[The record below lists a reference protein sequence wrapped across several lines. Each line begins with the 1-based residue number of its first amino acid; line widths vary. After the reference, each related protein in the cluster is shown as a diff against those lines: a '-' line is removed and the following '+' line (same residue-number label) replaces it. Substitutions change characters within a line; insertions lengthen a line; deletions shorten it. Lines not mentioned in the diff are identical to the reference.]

1 MNRILTISVIAM
13 FAVVLGVSAFA
24 PAMAAPGNP
33 NSKATT
39 QVCHFFEAEFDDDG
53 FETSPAHWGVLHT
66 NSNGATNGH
75 VNGHG
80 DKLIDDSDDPVEGTI
95 STVACGMQDD
105 PVTDA

>member
-1 MNRILTISVIAM
+1 MNRIQTIAAIAM
-13 FAVVLGVSAFA
+13 FAVVLGMSAIA

-39 QVCHFFEAEFDDDG
+39 QVCHLFEAEFDEEG
-53 FETSPAHWGVLHT
+53 NETSPAHWGVLHT

-80 DKLIDDSDDPVEGTI
+80 DKLIDDIGEPAEGTI
-95 STVACGMQDD
+95 TTENCIVQDI
-105 PVTDA
+105 PE

>member
-1 MNRILTISVIAM
+1 MNRILTISAIAM

-53 FETSPAHWGVLHT
+53 FETSPAQWGVLHT

-75 VNGHG
+75 VIGHG
-80 DKLIDDSDDPVEGTI
+80 DKLIDDTLEPAEGTI
-95 STVACGMQDD
+95 TTENCIVQDI
-105 PVTDA
+105 PE

>member
-1 MNRILTISVIAM
+1 M

-24 PAMAAPGNP
+24 PAMAAQGNP
-33 NSKATT
+33 NSNATT

-53 FETSPAHWGVLHT
+53 FETSPAQWGVLHT

-80 DKLIDDSDDPVEGTI
+80 DKLIDDTDEPALGTI
-95 STVACGMQDD
+95 T
-105 PVTDA
+105 TDACEMQLVPEPDA